1 MYRARSGQ
9 RTRRSW
15 GSPGWILCIY
25 IYIYI
30 HLLVMIIIITASLR
44 TQQKENIDL
53 GQLDTLQRGVQWE
66 GGAVDGSS
74 IM

>member
-1 MYRARSGQ
+1 
-9 RTRRSW
+9 
-15 GSPGWILCIY
+15 
-25 IYIYI
+25 
-30 HLLVMIIIITASLR
+30 MIIIITASLR